1 MISGTTRASLAA
13 SRLVFA
19 AVGAACIALSS
30 WVCWAEENA
39 AARPSFSDG
48 EVKIILSHG
57 PWPAPVAHDPTN
69 RVSGKPDAIEFG
81 TLLFFDQRLSG
92 SGTKACASCHV
103 PERNWTDN
111 LRHGVGMAELD
122 RNTPTLVNVR
132 GQRWFGWDG
141 AADSLWS
148 QSLRPIVDAR
158 ELAATPRH
166 VADLVRED
174 EQLSCRYRRVFGTP
188 PSSADDEAVFVNVG
202 KVLAA
207 FQETL
212 FSGSTPFDQFRDAL
226 ARGAS
231 PSSLS
236 YSAPA
241 QRGLQI
247 FIGKGRCTSC
257 HAGPNFTNG
266 EFFNTDLSRFEPL
279 RKPDPGRSAGIRQLH
294 ESRFNLLSPY
304 NDDTTGTS
312 AARTRQVA
320 TTRGGDGEFKVPP
333 LRNLMLT
340 APYGHAGDV
349 ETVAEVVRLHAGDGQ
364 HTGAPNLTPREQ
376 TDLVVFLESLSTFS
390 NPWRPEDAGRCE

>member
-1 MISGTTRASLAA
+1 
-13 SRLVFA
+13 
-19 AVGAACIALSS
+19 
-30 WVCWAEENA
+30 
-39 AARPSFSDG
+39 
-48 EVKIILSHG
+48 
-57 PWPAPVAHDPTN
+57 
-69 RVSGKPDAIEFG
+69 
-81 TLLFFDQRLSG
+81 
-92 SGTKACASCHV
+92 
-103 PERNWTDN
+103 
-111 LRHGVGMAELD
+111 
-122 RNTPTLVNVR
+122 
-132 GQRWFGWDG
+132 
-141 AADSLWS
+141 
-148 QSLRPIVDAR
+148 
-158 ELAATPRH
+158 

-174 EQLSCRYRRVFGTP
+174 EQLSCRYRRVFGAP
-188 PSSADDEAVFVNVG
+188 PSPADDEAVFVNVG
-202 KVLAA
+202 KVLAS

-226 ARGAS
+226 ARGES

-247 FIGKGRCTSC
+247 FIGKGGCTSC

-266 EFFNTDLSRFEPL
+266 EFFNTGLSRFEPL
-279 RKPDPGRSAGIRQLH
+279 RKHDPGRSAGIRQLH
-294 ESRFNLLSPY
+294 ESRFNLQSPY
-304 NDDTTGTS
+304 NDDTTGAS

-320 TTRGGDGEFKVPP
+320 TKRGGDGEFKVPP

-364 HTGAPNLTPREQ
+364 HAGAPDLTPREQ